1 VTVACEPTGH
11 RWRVLEQLAAEQGMR
26 LVCVQP
32 LLIGRAREAEDY
44 AADKT
49 DDKDAVLIGRLAG
62 ELRCSVPEQ
71 TTPVWARLRQLGAR
85 RERLVVE
92 QTACV
97 LQLRDLLECA
107 WPAVLSCAATPF
119 DAVSFKACLAVVLE
133 RGNGHPERL
142 RRLGWARFA
151 AAVRTGRQAVL
162 VADRAG
168 GLGRA

>member
-1 VTVACEPTGH
+1 
-11 RWRVLEQLAAEQGMR
+11 M
-26 LVCVQP
+26 VQAWCCSLLPAP
-32 LLIGRAREAEDY
+32 LSQASGPPGKRGNL
-44 AADKT
+44 T
-49 DDKDAVLIGRLAG
+49 
-62 ELRCSVPEQ
+62 
-71 TTPVWARLRQLGAR
+71 AR

-97 LQLRDLLECA
+97 LQLGDLLECA

-151 AAVRTGRQAVL
+151 AAVRTELARWGGKRCWWPIVRAVWAAL
-162 VADRAG
+162 EDPTGVVALRPG
-168 GLGRA
+168 GLERARLVLADWRAVGSGWRRWRS